1 MASARRPRTSFRP
14 VTKSTEGG
22 TDRED
27 DAGEKNKQRVR
38 TEILIILLL
47 VTDTMYFVDWL
58 CELE

>member
-14 VTKSTEGG
+14 VSKSTEGG
-22 TDRED
+22 TDREE

-47 VTDTMYFVDWL
+47 VTDTMYFVDWV